1 MKKVVEFNFSYFALV
16 VRICFTSEIA
26 LIMIVIIMIYI
37 CNYIVYTIIIL
48 LSISESC
55 SFVDFAQ
62 ILPLAYALISTVEF
76 FYYKLKQTVLKVLI
90 SFPFINF
97 LIQEQI
103 FHDLGSP
110 LLKKAL
116 EGYNVTM
123 YAYGQVKLI
132 KFIIFQLV

>member
-1 MKKVVEFNFSYFALV
+1 MKKVVEYNFSYFALV

-37 CNYIVYTIIIL
+37 YNYIVINFIL
-48 LSISESC
+48 PSISESC
-55 SFVDFAQ
+55 S
-62 ILPLAYALISTVEF
+62 YVE
-76 FYYKLKQTVLKVLI
+76 QTVLKVLNI